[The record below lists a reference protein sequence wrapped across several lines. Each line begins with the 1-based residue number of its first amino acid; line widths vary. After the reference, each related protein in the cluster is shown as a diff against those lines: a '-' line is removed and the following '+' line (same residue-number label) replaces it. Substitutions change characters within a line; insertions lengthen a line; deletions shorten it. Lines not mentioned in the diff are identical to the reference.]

1 MKQFIAMSIGLCCAI
16 GGNGQTNTAAPPQL
30 VQATLTRPGETPF
43 YLQATISELSDPN
56 DRVEV
61 EMSWVAP
68 DKWKRRIQ
76 SQEFSQT
83 LIVNGDKVFEQDSSD
98 YVPLAIE
105 VLTSAMVSPQTV
117 LDSYRPGDFARTKAN
132 GLTDESGK
140 VCFSVNGKMC
150 GMSRNGLAEFVGAA
164 GRSLEFTDY
173 RKFKGERVARLL
185 IYRIDHGDSWQA
197 RINTLGEL
205 QHHDEAAFQIENPT
219 EKPNQIRALVIQ
231 EVELRGLAQQ
241 PLEIIWPQVLEDNNT
256 TGETSYYVSLDR
268 SGQVREVLP
277 LSVAIERADDSA
289 RRQILKWKFK
299 PVLRDGVPVQ
309 AESILNFSFNTRA
322 YGPPSPLT
330 DEEVR
335 KLATNII
342 DPIFPE
348 GTAPSGS
355 TFEIRI
361 AVDEEGNIIE
371 SMASEGPH
379 AMYQACS
386 KAVGKWH
393 FSPIIE
399 DGKPRP
405 YRATVTCRV
414 P

>member
-1 MKQFIAMSIGLCCAI
+1 M
-16 GGNGQTNTAAPPQL
+16 
-30 VQATLTRPGETPF
+30 
-43 YLQATISELSDPN
+43 
-56 DRVEV
+56 
-61 EMSWVAP
+61 
-68 DKWKRRIQ
+68 
-76 SQEFSQT
+76 
-83 LIVNGDKVFEQDSSD
+83 FEQDSSD
-98 YVPLAIE
+98 YLPLAIR
-105 VLTSAMVSPQTV
+105 VLTSAMISPQIV
-117 LDSYRPGDFARTKAN
+117 LDSYRPGDFERTKAN
-132 GLTDESGK
+132 GLADESGK
-140 VCFSVNGKMC
+140 ICFSANGKMC

-185 IYRIDHGDSWQA
+185 IYRIDPGDSWQA
-197 RINTLGEL
+197 RVNTLGEL
-205 QHHDEAAFQIENPT
+205 QKHDESGFKIKNPT
-219 EKPNQIRALVIQ
+219 EKPNQIRAVVV
-231 EVELRGLAQQ
+231 EETELRGLAQQ

-299 PVLRDGVPVQ
+299 PVLRDGAPVQ
-309 AESILNFSFNTRA
+309 AESILSFSFNTRA
-322 YGPPSPLT
+322 YGPASPLT

-342 DPIFPE
+342 DPVFSE
-348 GTAPSGS
+348 GTVPSGS

-371 SMASEGPH
+371 SMAGDGPH
-379 AMYQACS
+379 AMYQPCS

-393 FSPIIE
+393 FSPIVE
-399 DGKPRP
+399 EGKPRP
-405 YRATVTCRV
+405 YRAKVICRV

>member
-1 MKQFIAMSIGLCCAI
+1 MKRFIAISIGLCFAI
-16 GGNGQTNTAAPPQL
+16 GGEGQTNTTVPPQL
-30 VQATLTRPGETPF
+30 VQATLTRPGGTPF
-43 YLQATISELSDPN
+43 YLQATISEISDPN

-61 EMSWVAP
+61 EMLWVAP
-68 DKWKRRIQ
+68 DKWKRKIQ

-83 LIVNGDKVFEQDSSD
+83 LVVNGDKVFEQDSSD
-98 YVPLAIE
+98 YLPLTIQ

-132 GLTDESGK
+132 GLADESGK
-140 VCFSVNGKMC
+140 VCFSANGKMC
-150 GMSRNGLAEFVGAA
+150 GMSRNGLTESVGAA

-173 RKFKGERVARLL
+173 RRFKSERVARLL

-197 RINTLGEL
+197 RVNTLGEL
-205 QHHDEAAFQIENPT
+205 QKHDEAGFKIENPT
-219 EKPNQIRALVIQ
+219 EKANQIRAVVV
-231 EVELRGLAQQ
+231 EEAELRGLAQQ

-256 TGETSYYVSLDR
+256 AGQTSYYVSLDR

-277 LSVAIERADDSA
+277 LGVAIERADDSA

-299 PVLRDGVPVQ
+299 PVLRDGMPVQ
-309 AESILNFSFNTRA
+309 AESILHFSFNSRA
-322 YGPPSPLT
+322 YGPASPLT

-335 KLATNII
+335 KLATNIV
-342 DPIFPE
+342 DPVFSE

-371 SMASEGPH
+371 SMAGDGPH
-379 AMYQACS
+379 AMYQPCS
-386 KAVGKWH
+386 EAVGKWH

-399 DGKPRP
+399 GGKPRP
-405 YRATVTCRV
+405 YRAKVICRV

>member
-1 MKQFIAMSIGLCCAI
+1 MKQFAAILIGLCGAI
-16 GGNGQTNTAAPPQL
+16 AGNGQINTTAPPQL
-30 VQATLTRPGETPF
+30 VQATLTRPGGTPF
-43 YLQATISELSDPN
+43 YLQATVSETSDPN

-68 DKWKRRIQ
+68 DKWKRKIQ

-83 LIVNGDKVFEQDSSD
+83 LIVNGDKVSEQDSSD
-98 YVPLAIE
+98 YLPLAIE

-132 GLTDESGK
+132 GLADESGK
-140 VCFSVNGKMC
+140 VCFSANSKMC

-164 GRSLEFTDY
+164 GRSLEFSDY

-205 QHHDEAAFQIENPT
+205 QKHDEAAFRVENPT
-219 EKPNQIRALVIQ
+219 EKLNQIRGTVVEEA
-231 EVELRGLAQQ
+231 ELRSFAQQ
-241 PLEIIWPQVLEDNNT
+241 PLEIIWPQVLEDNNS
-256 TGETSYYVSLDR
+256 TGRTSYYVSLDR
-268 SGQVREVLP
+268 SGRVREVLP

-322 YGPPSPLT
+322 YGPASPLT

-335 KLATNII
+335 KLATSIV
-342 DPIFPE
+342 DPVFAE

-371 SMASEGPH
+371 SMAGDGPH
-379 AMYQACS
+379 PMYQPCS
-386 KAVGKWH
+386 QAVGKWH
-393 FSPIIE
+393 FSPILE
-399 DGKPRP
+399 EGKPRP
-405 YRATVTCRV
+405 YRARVICRA

>member
-1 MKQFIAMSIGLCCAI
+1 MKEFIAVMIGLCCAI
-16 GGNGQTNTAAPPQL
+16 SGNGQSNTAAPPQL
-30 VQATLTRPGETPF
+30 VQATLTRVGGAPF
-43 YLQATISELSDPN
+43 YLQATISEISDPN
-56 DRVEV
+56 DRIEV

-68 DKWKRRIQ
+68 DKWKRKIQ

-83 LIVNGDKVFEQDSSD
+83 LIVNGDKVFEQDSSE
-98 YVPLAIE
+98 YLPLAIE
-105 VLTSAMVSPQTV
+105 VLTSAMVSPQSV

-132 GLTDESGK
+132 GLADESGR
-140 VCFSVNGKMC
+140 VCFSANSKVC
-150 GMSRNGLAEFVGAA
+150 GVSRYGLAEFVGAA

-173 RKFKGERVARLL
+173 RKFKGERLARLL
-185 IYRIDHGDSWQA
+185 TYRIDHGDSWQA

-205 QHHDEAAFQIENPT
+205 QKHDEAAFRVENPT
-219 EKPNQIRALVIQ
+219 DKPNQIRAVVAQ
-231 EVELRGLAQQ
+231 EAELRGLAQQ
-241 PLEIIWPQVLEDNNT
+241 PLEIIWPQVLEDNQT

-268 SGQVREVLP
+268 SGHVREVLP

-309 AESILNFSFNTRA
+309 AESILNFTFNTRA
-322 YGPPSPLT
+322 YGPASPLT

-335 KLATNII
+335 KLATSAV
-342 DPIFPE
+342 DPVFAD

-371 SMASEGPH
+371 SMAGDGPH
-379 AMYQACS
+379 AMYQPCS

-405 YRATVTCRV
+405 YRAKVICRV

>member
-1 MKQFIAMSIGLCCAI
+1 MKQFITILIGLGCALAS
-16 GGNGQTNTAAPPQL
+16 NGQTNSAAPPRV
-30 VQATLTRPGETPF
+30 VQAMLTRPGGTPF
-43 YLQATISELSDPN
+43 YLQATISETSDPN
-56 DRVEV
+56 DRIEV

-68 DKWKRRIQ
+68 DKWKRKIQ

-83 LIVNGDKVFEQDSSD
+83 LIANGDKVFEQDSSD
-98 YVPLAIE
+98 YLPLAID
-105 VLTSAMVSPQTV
+105 VLTSAMVSPQSV

-132 GLTDESGK
+132 GLADESGK
-140 VCFSVNGKMC
+140 VCFSANSKMC

-164 GRSLEFTDY
+164 GHSVEFTDY

-205 QHHDEAAFQIENPT
+205 QRHDEAAFQIENPT
-219 EKPNQIRALVIQ
+219 EKPGQIRAVVVS
-231 EVELRGLAQQ
+231 EAELRGLAQQ
-241 PLEIIWPQVLEDNNT
+241 ALEIIWPQVLEDNQT

-299 PVLRDGVPVQ
+299 PVLRDGIPVQ

-322 YGPPSPLT
+322 YGPASPLT

-335 KLATNII
+335 KLATSVV
-342 DPIFPE
+342 DPVFADRA
-348 GTAPSGS
+348 APSGS

-361 AVDEEGNIIE
+361 AVDEEGTIIE
-371 SMASEGPH
+371 SMAGDGPH
-379 AMYQACS
+379 AMYEPCS

-393 FSPIIE
+393 FSPIIK

-405 YRATVTCRV
+405 YRAKVICRV

>member
-1 MKQFIAMSIGLCCAI
+1 MKQFITILIGLGCALAS
-16 GGNGQTNTAAPPQL
+16 NGQTNSAAPQRV
-30 VQATLTRPGETPF
+30 VQATLTRPGGTPF
-43 YLQATISELSDPN
+43 YLQATISETSDPN
-56 DRVEV
+56 DRIEV

-68 DKWKRRIQ
+68 DKWKRKIQ

-83 LIVNGDKVFEQDSSD
+83 LIANGDKVFEQDSSD
-98 YVPLAIE
+98 YLPLAID
-105 VLTSAMVSPQTV
+105 VLTSAMVSPQSV

-132 GLTDESGK
+132 GLADESGK
-140 VCFSVNGKMC
+140 VCFSANSKMC

-164 GRSLEFTDY
+164 GHSVEFTDY

-205 QHHDEAAFQIENPT
+205 QRHDEAAFQIENPT
-219 EKPNQIRALVIQ
+219 EKPGQIRAVVVQ
-231 EVELRGLAQQ
+231 EAELRGLAQQ
-241 PLEIIWPQVLEDNNT
+241 ALEIIWPQVLEDNQT
-256 TGETSYYVSLDR
+256 TGETGYYVSLDR

-322 YGPPSPLT
+322 YGPASPLT

-335 KLATNII
+335 KLATSVV
-342 DPIFPE
+342 DPVFAD
-348 GTAPSGS
+348 GAAPSGS

-361 AVDEEGNIIE
+361 AVDEEGTIIE
-371 SMASEGPH
+371 SMAGDGPH
-379 AMYQACS
+379 AMYEPCS
-386 KAVGKWH
+386 RAVGKWH

-405 YRATVTCRV
+405 YRAKVICRV

>member
-1 MKQFIAMSIGLCCAI
+1 VKQFITILIGLGCALAS
-16 GGNGQTNTAAPPQL
+16 NGQTNSAAPPRV
-30 VQATLTRPGETPF
+30 VQAMLTRPGETPF
-43 YLQATISELSDPN
+43 YLQATISETSDPN
-56 DRVEV
+56 DRIEV

-68 DKWKRRIQ
+68 DKWKRKIQ

-83 LIVNGDKVFEQDSSD
+83 LIANGDKVFEQDSSD
-98 YVPLAIE
+98 YLPLAID
-105 VLTSAMVSPQTV
+105 VLTSAMVSPQSV
-117 LDSYRPGDFARTKAN
+117 LDSYRLGDFARTKAN
-132 GLTDESGK
+132 GLADESGK
-140 VCFSVNGKMC
+140 VCFSANSKMC

-164 GRSLEFTDY
+164 GHSVEFTDY

-205 QHHDEAAFQIENPT
+205 QRHDEAAFQIENPT
-219 EKPNQIRALVIQ
+219 EKPGQIRAVVVP
-231 EVELRGLAQQ
+231 EAELRGLSQQ
-241 PLEIIWPQVLEDNNT
+241 ALEIIWPQVLEDNQT

-322 YGPPSPLT
+322 YGPASPLT

-335 KLATNII
+335 KLATRVV
-342 DPIFPE
+342 DPVFAD
-348 GTAPSGS
+348 GAAPSGS

-361 AVDEEGNIIE
+361 AMDEEGTIIE
-371 SMASEGPH
+371 SMAGDGPH
-379 AMYQACS
+379 AMYEPCS
-386 KAVGKWH
+386 RAVGKWH

-405 YRATVTCRV
+405 YRAKVICRV

>member
-1 MKQFIAMSIGLCCAI
+1 MKPFTATIIVLCCAI
-16 GGNGQTNTAAPPQL
+16 GSNGQTNPVAPPHV
-30 VQATLTRPGETPF
+30 VQATLTRPGGTPF
-43 YLQATISELSDPN
+43 YLQATISEISDPS
-56 DRVEV
+56 DRIDV

-68 DKWKRRIQ
+68 DKWKREIQ

-83 LIVNGDKVFEQDSSD
+83 LIVNGDKVFEQDSSG
-98 YVPLAIE
+98 YLPLAIE

-117 LDSYRPGDFARTKAN
+117 LDSYKPGDIARTKAN
-132 GLTDESGK
+132 GLADESGR
-140 VCFSVNGKMC
+140 VCFSANSKMC
-150 GMSRNGLAEFVGAA
+150 GMSRYGLAEFVGAT

-173 RKFKGERVARLL
+173 RKFKAERVARLL

-205 QHHDEAAFQIENPT
+205 QKHDEAVFRIENPT
-219 EKPNQIRALVIQ
+219 DKPNQIRAVVAP
-231 EVELRGLAQQ
+231 EAELRGLAQQ

-256 TGETSYYVSLDR
+256 AGETSYYVSMDR

-299 PVLRDGVPVQ
+299 PMLRDGVPVQ

-322 YGPPSPLT
+322 YGPASPLT

-335 KLATNII
+335 KLATKII
-342 DPIFPE
+342 DPVFSE

-371 SMASEGPH
+371 SMAGDGPH
-379 AMYQACS
+379 AMYQPCS
-386 KAVGKWH
+386 KAVGNWH

-399 DGKPRP
+399 DGKLRP
-405 YRATVTCRV
+405 YRAKVICRV

>member
-1 MKQFIAMSIGLCCAI
+1 VRQFIAISIGLFCAI

-30 VQATLTRPGETPF
+30 VQATLTRLGGTPF

-56 DRVEV
+56 DRIEV

-68 DKWKRRIQ
+68 DKWKRKIQ

-83 LIVNGDKVFEQDSSD
+83 LIVDGDRMFEQDSSD
-98 YVPLAIE
+98 YLPLAIE

-140 VCFSVNGKMC
+140 VCFSANSRMC

-205 QHHDEAAFQIENPT
+205 QKHDEATFQIDNPT
-219 EKPNQIRALVIQ
+219 EKPNQIRAVVVQ
-231 EVELRGLAQQ
+231 EAELRGLAQQ

-256 TGETSYYVSLDR
+256 IGQTSYYVSLDR
-268 SGQVREVLP
+268 SGQAREVLP

-289 RRQILKWKFK
+289 RRQILGWKFK
-299 PVLRDGVPVQ
+299 PVLRNGVPVQ

-335 KLATNII
+335 KLATNLI

-348 GTAPSGS
+348 GTAPPGS
-355 TFEIRI
+355 TFEILI
-361 AVDEEGNIIE
+361 SVDQEGNIIE
-371 SMASEGPH
+371 SMAGDGPH
-379 AMYQACS
+379 AMYQPCS

-405 YRATVTCRV
+405 YRAKVICRV

>member
-1 MKQFIAMSIGLCCAI
+1 MKQFITILIGLGCALAS
-16 GGNGQTNTAAPPQL
+16 NGQTNSAAPPRV
-30 VQATLTRPGETPF
+30 VQAMLTRPGETPF
-43 YLQATISELSDPN
+43 YLQATISETSDPN
-56 DRVEV
+56 DRIEV

-68 DKWKRRIQ
+68 DKWKRKIQ

-83 LIVNGDKVFEQDSSD
+83 LIANGDKVFEQDSSD
-98 YVPLAIE
+98 YLPLAID
-105 VLTSAMVSPQTV
+105 VLTSAMVSPQSV
-117 LDSYRPGDFARTKAN
+117 LDSYRLGDFARTKAN
-132 GLTDESGK
+132 GLADESGK
-140 VCFSVNGKMC
+140 VCFSANSKMC

-164 GRSLEFTDY
+164 GHSVEFTDY

-205 QHHDEAAFQIENPT
+205 QRHDEAAFQIENPT
-219 EKPNQIRALVIQ
+219 EKPGQIRAVVVP
-231 EVELRGLAQQ
+231 EAELRGLSQQ
-241 PLEIIWPQVLEDNNT
+241 ALEIIWPQVLEDNQT

-322 YGPPSPLT
+322 YGPASPLT

-335 KLATNII
+335 KLATRVV
-342 DPIFPE
+342 DPVFAD
-348 GTAPSGS
+348 GAAPSGS

-361 AVDEEGNIIE
+361 AMDEEGTIIE
-371 SMASEGPH
+371 SMAGDGPH
-379 AMYQACS
+379 AMYEPCS
-386 KAVGKWH
+386 RAVGKWH

-405 YRATVTCRV
+405 YRAKVICRV